1 MRPVRGV
8 RWSGG
13 DRGAVKPEISPTKR
27 LPLWFAAGA
36 LALVAA
42 GAVVKLDLSALGQ
55 PYLVGG
61 ALAAAIMLILLGFA
75 ALSRR
80 LSPLVRALKESEAH
94 HRALIRSLD
103 EGVIVI
109 DDRGIIQSANPAV
122 EALFGY
128 SESELAGRNVSMLM
142 PPDIAAEHDGHI
154 AKYLQTGERRIIGVG
169 REVVGRRRD
178 GAEVPLQLYVSEMK
192 QAGRRLFT
200 GVMHDISIRKQAE
213 RAAADAKA
221 LAEQAAASQGRFLA
235 NMSHEIRTPMNG
247 VLGMLDLL
255 LLGQLPP
262 HERGYVKIA
271 HQSALS
277 LLAVIDDILDISKI
291 RAGRLELER
300 IPFDLDKIIEETS
313 SIAAALAA
321 EKELRLTC
329 YIASRVPRRVN
340 SDPARLRQVLLNL
353 LGNAIKFTERGEVE
367 LTVDAERPHDGRAAV
382 NFSVR
387 DTGIGI
393 EENRLDSL
401 FDPFTQADVS
411 ITRRYGGTGLGL
423 AITKQ
428 LVNLMGGEVR
438 AESVPGRGSTFHF
451 TATFDVIE
459 AVRPVGA
466 QPQLEA
472 WRVLI
477 VDDSPAERSNLQRY
491 LAEWGA
497 SDVEGIAEPEAALER
512 LRGAAESGEP
522 YRLVLLKHPLPQG
535 ERLAAALEPMQ
546 ATHLIVVLPV
556 NVPSRN
562 VHYPGCESF
571 LVCPV
576 YRSGL
581 ESALRTLQGQPPREA
596 AARAYRG
603 TEHSERSGR
612 EASAWVRV
620 LLVED
625 RPINQRVCTEM
636 LRWWNVS
643 VTLAEDGQQALD
655 RVRSEDFELILMDGQ
670 MPVMD
675 GFTATRRIRAWEQ
688 ESGARRTP
696 IVALTAQSMAG
707 DREACLET
715 GMDDYLAKPFML
727 KDLQRILST
736 WVPGWKP
743 AAGPGPD

>member
-1 MRPVRGV
+1 
-8 RWSGG
+8 
-13 DRGAVKPEISPTKR
+13 
-27 LPLWFAAGA
+27 
-36 LALVAA
+36 
-42 GAVVKLDLSALGQ
+42 
-55 PYLVGG
+55 
-61 ALAAAIMLILLGFA
+61 
-75 ALSRR
+75 
-80 LSPLVRALKESEAH
+80 
-94 HRALIRSLD
+94 
-103 EGVIVI
+103 VI
-109 DDRGIIQSANPAV
+109 DDRGIIQSANPAA
-122 EALFGY
+122 ELLFGD
-128 SESELAGRNVSMLM
+128 SESELAGRNVRMLM
-142 PPDIAAEHDGHI
+142 PPALAAEHDGYI
-154 AKYLQTGERRIIGVG
+154 AKYLETGEKHIIGVG

-178 GAEVPLQLYVSEMK
+178 GVEVPLQLYVSEMK
-192 QAGRRLFT
+192 RGGKRLFT

-213 RAAADAKA
+213 REAADARA

-262 HERGYVKIA
+262 DERGYVKIA

-313 SIAAALAA
+313 SIAAALAGD
-321 EKELRLTC
+321 KELRLTC
-329 YIASRVPRRVN
+329 YIAAQVPWRVN

-353 LGNAIKFTERGEVE
+353 LGNAVKFTERGEIE
-367 LTVDAERPHDGRAAV
+367 LTVDADRPHGGRAAV

-393 EENRLDSL
+393 EQDRLDSL

-428 LVNLMGGEVR
+428 LVNLMGGEVS
-438 AESVPGRGSTFHF
+438 AESAPGRGSTFHF

-472 WRVLI
+472 GRVLI
-477 VDDSPAERSNLQRY
+477 VDDSPAECSNLQRY
-491 LAEWGA
+491 LTEWGA
-497 SDVEGIAEPEAALER
+497 SDVECIAEPAAALER
-512 LRGAAESGEP
+512 LRGAEEGGQP

-546 ATHLIVVLPV
+546 DTHLIVMLPV

-562 VHYPGCESF
+562 LHYPGCASF
-571 LVCPV
+571 LVRPV

-581 ESALRTLQGQPPREA
+581 ESVLRTVQGQHPGEA
-596 AARAYRG
+596 APRADRG
-603 TEHSERSGR
+603 ADHSERSGR
-612 EASAWVRV
+612 EAVDSVRV

-625 RPINQRVCTEM
+625 RPINQRVCMEM
-636 LRWWNVS
+636 LRWLNVS

-655 RVRSEDFELILMDGQ
+655 RARNEAFDLILMDGQ

-675 GFTATRRIRAWEQ
+675 GFTAARGIRAWEL
-688 ESGARRTP
+688 ESGARHTP

-707 DREACLET
+707 DREACLEA
-715 GMDDYLAKPFML
+715 GMDDYLSKPFML
-727 KDLQRILST
+727 KDLQRVLFS
-736 WVPGWKP
+736 WVPGWAP
-743 AAGPGPD
+743 AAESGSD

>member
-1 MRPVRGV
+1 ML
-8 RWSGG
+8 
-13 DRGAVKPEISPTKR
+13 DFK
-27 LPLWFAAGA
+27 A
-36 LALVAA
+36 LT
-42 GAVVKLDLSALGQ
+42 
-55 PYLVGG
+55 
-61 ALAAAIMLILLGFA
+61 
-75 ALSRR
+75 RR
-80 LSPLVRALKESEAH
+80 LSLLFRTLQASEAH
-94 HRALIRSLD
+94 HRALLQSLD

-109 DDRGIIQSANPAV
+109 DDSGIIQSANPAA

-128 SESELAGRNVSMLM
+128 SESELTGRNVAMLI
-142 PPDIAAEHDGHI
+142 PPNIAAEHDGHI
-154 AKYLQTGERRIIGVG
+154 ARYLETGEKRIIGLG
-169 REVVGRRRD
+169 REVVSQRRD
-178 GAEVPLQLYVSEMK
+178 GAEVPLQLYVSEMR
-192 QAGRRLFT
+192 QGGRRLFT

-213 RAAADAKA
+213 REAAEARA

-247 VLGMLDLL
+247 VLSMLDLL

-262 HERGYVKIA
+262 DERGYVKIA

-300 IPFDLDKIIEETS
+300 IPFDLGKIIEETS

-321 EKELRLTC
+321 DKELRLTC
-329 YIASRVPRRVN
+329 YIAPRVPWRVN
-340 SDPARLRQVLLNL
+340 SDPVRLRQVLLNL
-353 LGNAIKFTERGEVE
+353 LGNAVKFTERGEIE
-367 LTVDAERPHDGRAAV
+367 LTVDADRPHDGRAAV

-393 EENRLDSL
+393 EQDRLDSL

-411 ITRRYGGTGLGL
+411 INRRFGGTGLGL

-428 LVNLMGGEVR
+428 LVNLMDGEVR

-451 TATFDVIE
+451 TATVDVIE

-466 QPQLEA
+466 NPQLEA

-477 VDDSPAERSNLQRY
+477 VDDSPAECSNLQRY

-497 SDVEGIAEPEAALER
+497 GDVEGIAEPAVALER
-512 LRGAAESGEP
+512 LHGAAESGQP
-522 YRLVLLKHPLPQG
+522 YRLVLLKHPLPHG

-546 ATHLIVVLPV
+546 ATHLVVVLPV

-562 VHYPGCESF
+562 LHYPGCESF

-576 YRSGL
+576 HRSGL
-581 ESALRTLQGQPPREA
+581 ESVLRTLQGPRPHETAPEA
-596 AARAYRG
+596 DRG
-603 TEHSERSGR
+603 TAESERSGR
-612 EASAWVRV
+612 EGGALVRV

-625 RPINQRVCTEM
+625 RLINQRVCTEM
-636 LRWWNVS
+636 LRWLNVS

-655 RVRSEDFELILMDGQ
+655 RARNEDFELILMDGQ
-670 MPVMD
+670 MPFMD
-675 GFTATRRIRAWEQ
+675 GFTATRRIRARELK
-688 ESGARRTP
+688 SGARRTP

-707 DREACLET
+707 DREACLEA

-727 KDLQRILST
+727 KDLQRVLST
-736 WVPGWKP
+736 WVPGWAP
-743 AAGPGPD
+743 EADSGSG